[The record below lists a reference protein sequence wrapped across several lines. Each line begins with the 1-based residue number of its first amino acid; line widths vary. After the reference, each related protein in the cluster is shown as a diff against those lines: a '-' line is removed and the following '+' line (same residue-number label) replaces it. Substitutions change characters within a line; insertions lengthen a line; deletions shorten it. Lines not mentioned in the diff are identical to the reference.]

1 MKVLI
6 FFIFYFFFLNFT
18 NLKADEK
25 SNIINTL
32 EKIDNI
38 QFNFSQK
45 TNDITEKGFCI
56 LLFPNKLKCE
66 YDNKNRK
73 ELIVNEKMMS
83 ITQKRYNKTIFY
95 PLSKSNFISI
105 LSKKELIKIITSSDL
120 IIDNYLNI
128 VFYLENGSKTL
139 IQFDKNN
146 FFLVGW
152 VSRDQYNNEITFK
165 IDIVSKNKMIDEE
178 IFSLP
183 SRS

>member
-95 PLSKSNFISI
+95 QDRI
-105 LSKKELIKIITSSDL
+105 LLA
-120 IIDNYLNI
+120 
-128 VFYLENGSKTL
+128 
-139 IQFDKNN
+139 
-146 FFLVGW
+146 FLV
-152 VSRDQYNNEITFK
+152 K
-165 IDIVSKNKMIDEE
+165 KN
-178 IFSLP
+178 
-183 SRS
+183 